1 MTHDIEKHKN
11 DRQCVLQV
19 NNYGYLIKHN
29 TYKVEYKDYR
39 PPLNRR
45 PSKEKAH
52 I

>member
-29 TYKVEYKDYR
+29 TY
-39 PPLNRR
+39 NRLSIKTIGH
-45 PSKEKAH
+45 P
-52 I
+52 